1 MNKGVYMI
9 FEFITDI
16 NSVDDMQLA
25 VMAYNL
31 GLTYFIYDVAKF
43 IVGFIHN
50 KLENRRKKA

>member
-1 MNKGVYMI
+1 MI
-9 FEFITDI
+9 FDFITDI
-16 NSVDDMQLA
+16 NSVDEMQLA

-50 KLENRRKKA
+50 KLENKRKKA

>member
-1 MNKGVYMI
+1 MSKGVNMI
-9 FEFITDI
+9 FDFITDI
-16 NSVDDMQLA
+16 NSVDEMQLA

-31 GLTYFIYDVAKF
+31 GFIYDVAKF